1 MLILKTTVQFE
12 RDYKLAK
19 KRGLNLQL
27 LNNVLEMLLTE
38 QKLPPQYRNHRL
50 RGKYEGF
57 CECHLQ
63 PVWLLIYTI
72 NQKTFILTAART
84 GTHADLL

>member
-50 RGKYEGF
+50 RGKY
-57 CECHLQ
+57 L
-63 PVWLLIYTI
+63 
-72 NQKTFILTAART
+72 
-84 GTHADLL
+84 